1 MLFVKMSSIVHG
13 IKADVFASLSK
24 PERIKK
30 AAAVCAADYRLTAR
44 KAGKIY

>member
-1 MLFVKMSSIVHG
+1 MLFVKMSSIVCW
-13 IKADVFASLSK
+13 IIANAFANLSK

-30 AAAVCAADYRLTAR
+30 AAAVYTADYRLIAR